1 MMNIQYKLDRE
12 LIRVIEHK
20 DFNLLLGKINNGT
33 LKESDKGFYIL
44 FTPGTGKRKDRYC
57 IIKVQEEV
65 PIMYRELLS
74 LKDTLDTLKVI
85 VGKAYT

>member
-57 IIKVQEEV
+57 VIQVQKEV
-65 PIMYRELLS
+65 PIMYREQAN
-74 LKDTLDTLKVI
+74 LKDAIDI
-85 VGKAYT
+85 VKIVLVREY